1 MMQAPDGDIR
11 PEDGLVP
18 ESSSAPLPSQSS
30 AHSMHVS
37 FLQDFTVRTLLSD
50 SISLIPQLRSCQPS
64 SAHLC
69 VSEKGKALPYN
80 TMRHVSLSGPP
91 LSGQS
96 LQSLADETL
105 QMVC

>member
-69 VSEKGKALPYN
+69 VSEKGKALPLQYDASCFFVWS
-80 TMRHVSLSGPP
+80 TPERPVSAES
-91 LSGQS
+91 
-96 LQSLADETL
+96 
-105 QMVC
+105 CR